1 MFTYFCLNSWKYPCI
16 FWHLTIIA
24 WVNVIMVGK
33 SGNTNLP
40 ILKCMSWQFLEFTLP
55 LKISLDFN
63 KSCELLR
70 DLFKYG
76 NLSKNRKKT
85 FTHVIV
91 TYCFSFSRW
100 KVFNGK
106 NVISWVY
113 KVFGFVKIIELCKQI
128 FSMVYPLEDKRDQ
141 MSKKMLC
148 SCVCEK
154 LTFLLHFLFISM
166 KLRGLLEYPQCPR
179 QQHDYNLSLT
189 FCYRSTYHHVC
200 YRVMKTCIEMHIGQH
215 CNIKKYWSS
224 LCWSCSTDPYL
235 SNYMC

>member
-1 MFTYFCLNSWKYPCI
+1 
-16 FWHLTIIA
+16 
-24 WVNVIMVGK
+24 MVGQ

-63 KSCELLR
+63 KSCKLLR

-76 NLSKNRKKT
+76 NRKKT

-91 TYCFSFSRW
+91 TYCFSLSRW

-106 NVISWVY
+106 TVISWVY
-113 KVFGFVKIIELCKQI
+113 KVFGCVKIIGLCKQI

-154 LTFLLHFLFISM
+154 LTFLLHFLFIS
-166 KLRGLLEYPQCPR
+166 GLLEYPQC
-179 QQHDYNLSLT
+179 QQHDYNLILT

-200 YRVMKTCIEMHIGQH
+200 YSHENLHRDAYRAALQYQKILVHPLPLLKLFNRPISQQLYVLGTC
-215 CNIKKYWSS
+215 
-224 LCWSCSTDPYL
+224 
-235 SNYMC
+235 